1 MVFCGDFNSLLRSG
15 LVEFFIISY
24 IDFLYRDW
32 IVCEDKE
39 ERCIILNISYDFNF
53 LLVCSFL
60 LFINYIGGFK
70 GILDYIFVDGR
81 YFEVELVFFLLSEE
95 ELLLYLV
102 LFFVVMLLDYL
113 VLICDF
119 KWKL

>member
-39 ERCIILNISYDFNF
+39 EYCIILNISYDFNF

-60 LFINYIGGFK
+60 LFINYISGFK
-70 GILDYIFVDGR
+70 GILDYIFVDGK

-95 ELLLYLV
+95 ELLSYLV
-102 LFFVVMLLDYL
+102 LFFVVMSLDYVVL
-113 VLICDF
+113 VCDF